1 MSRNR
6 FTNAAHSVDQE
17 NNCSPISGYE
27 DLTCLTLDEAVEK
40 ITPLVADAAKYLLDA
55 KENCNKDSTLLTLD
69 ESAAIYLYSMSTS
82 FFSSLN
88 VALRNRNRHALK
100 SWFAFLKLFMTALKK
115 LPSIK
120 ATVWRGVNY
129 DDTLTFVDKDVHIWW
144 GVNSCSMS
152 PKNVEPFLGETGT
165 LFAIDAIN
173 GKDISAFSAVPDE
186 QEVILMPGTCVRAK
200 FESLDVT
207 DHLFLV
213 HLVEINPQ
221 R

>member
-6 FTNAAHSVDQE
+6 FTNAAHSVNQE

-40 ITPLVADAAKYLLDA
+40 IIPLAADAAKYLLDA

-88 VALRNRNRHALK
+88 VALRTRNRHALK
-100 SWFAFLKLFMTALKK
+100 SWFPFLKLFVTALKK

-129 DDTLTFVDKDVHIWW
+129 DDTLTFVDNDVHIWW
-144 GVNSCSMS
+144 GVNSCSMN

-186 QEVILMPGTCVRAK
+186 QEAILMPGTCVRAN
-200 FESLDVT
+200 FESLSVF